1 MKTLFTILSIL
12 ICAVCFGQTGAVVVN
27 KNPAIITVPYVPDR
41 VEAIDTIYSYQGF
54 TAYLVI
60 QTSEVTKEQIE
71 FAKKLTKYVK
81 DQHGILYITIQ
92 SGTPPCVPSP
102 GHPCPPPR

>member
-1 MKTLFTILSIL
+1 MKTLLTILSVL
-12 ICAVCFGQTGAVVVN
+12 VCAVCFGQSIAKSTEPTPIVVKAPQTEAV
-27 KNPAIITVPYVPDR
+27 AMDST
-41 VEAIDTIYSYQGF
+41 YSYHGF

-92 SGTPPCVPSP
+92 SGTPPCIPGP

>member
-1 MKTLFTILSIL
+1 MKTLFTILSVL
-12 ICAVCFGQTGAVVVN
+12 VCAVCFGQTPGDVRNTTIEPLMVYDKVQA
-27 KNPAIITVPYVPDR
+27 T
-41 VEAIDTIYSYQGF
+41 DTTYSYQGF

-60 QTSEVTKEQIE
+60 QTSEVTKEQID

-92 SGTPPCVPSP
+92 SGVPPCIPTP
-102 GHPCPPPR
+102 TRPCNPK

>member
-1 MKTLFTILSIL
+1 MKTLLTILSVL
-12 ICAVCFGQTGAVVVN
+12 VCAVCFGQPQKVDPITPEKVQAV
-27 KNPAIITVPYVPDR
+27 AM
-41 VEAIDTIYSYQGF
+41 DTTYSYQGF

-92 SGTPPCVPSP
+92 SGIPPCVPTP
-102 GHPCPPPR
+102 VRPCPK